1 MGNWYKKQ
9 KYDRNIDAN
18 IQYKSVVYIQKMNS
32 MVFMHIYDHS
42 KSSKMFNKAAKI
54 DPATLKI
61 VSNHSK
67 NVRTIG

>member
-1 MGNWYKKQ
+1 
-9 KYDRNIDAN
+9 
-18 IQYKSVVYIQKMNS
+18 

-42 KSSKMFNKAAKI
+42 KSSKMFNKATKI
-54 DPATLKI
+54 DPAMLKI